1 MALRTPPLV
10 RAMRPRQW
18 LKNGFVFAPV
28 IFAGQFLDG
37 DAMLRVGLA
46 TLSFCLLSSASYLVN
61 DVLDR
66 EADREDPVK
75 RLRPVATG
83 ELTVGAA
90 LAAATALAAT
100 ALAGAAVTGTA
111 VLLVAV
117 AYGVLIQLYSLR
129 LKLVPILE
137 AMVLATGFLLR
148 LAAGALAV
156 PVTISHW
163 LVICG
168 FLLALLLAFGK
179 RVPDVEHPTRRT
191 PVYPAT
197 FLAVTVPLLA
207 GVTLVSY
214 VLYTVAPE
222 TVAKVGSNVLLLTA
236 PLVLF
241 GILRYLLLLHREGAQ
256 DPTTALLSD
265 RTLLLTVVLWA
276 AVAGALVHWGR

>member
-1 MALRTPPLV
+1 
-10 RAMRPRQW
+10 MRPRQW

-28 IFAGQFLDG
+28 IFAGRFLDPEALG
-37 DAMLRVGLA
+37 RVALA
-46 TLSFCLLSSASYLVN
+46 VVAFCLLSSASYLVN

-66 EADREDPVK
+66 DSDREDPIK
-75 RLRPVATG
+75 KHRPIPAG
-83 ELTVGAA
+83 ELSVGA
-90 LAAATALAAT
+90 
-100 ALAGAAVTGTA
+100 ALAGAAVLFAGA
-111 VLLVAV
+111 LGVAALVGVPILAV
-117 AYGVLIQLYSLR
+117 AAGYGVLIQLYSLR
-129 LKLVPILE
+129 LKLVPIVE

-179 RVPDVEHPTRRT
+179 RVPDVQHPTRRT
-191 PVYPAT
+191 PVYPAS
-197 FLAVTVPLLA
+197 FLNVTVPLLA

-222 TVAKVGSNVLLLTA
+222 TVAKVGSNALLATA

-256 DPTTALLSD
+256 DPTTALLGD
-265 RTLLLTVVLWA
+265 RPLLVSVALWA
-276 AVAGALVHWGR
+276 ITAGALVHWGR